1 MSIIQSTKAL
11 DTFLVGTLR
20 AEIFCFDTGADYE
33 FYFKKCEFVC
43 TKAKPS
49 VGQISASQNLSEM
62 LDFISR
68 AHNIAVYQNL
78 PKEAKIF
85 GNLANSSQNTSKNT
99 SPNIA
104 LKINGIALLGD
115 EKIGELLERFGLEW
129 RIEPL
134 CTRFVEKDLRLDL
147 EAMKS
152 RYDEVLGK
160 WCFLSDEEKDKIYE
174 FLVLNAINERGEKYI
189 GDGFLLFMHYVAK
202 NHKEHLD
209 TILESISDKEN
220 GVLAYSS
227 IQNLLYKQNPQ
238 IDMDI
243 EWLISALL
251 SQKSCMP
258 ILQNLNKQNKNHI
271 NSKQD
276 FIDFL
281 DSIALLE
288 SKNTDKKE
296 AKYILFDGYH
306 TRYAR
311 QSSELIASC
320 EKLCERLSIPLSKK
334 ENVSFVYNG
343 GHFARIYDLHLFI
356 ERTVWNVLQAM
367 KVGHTLLF
375 GDYASFCEAKFALE
389 MNLILFALKNAKS
402 SDKESKKILDTQK
415 LAKSLLDMQN
425 LINQHENKDALQA
438 WLKQEPIA
446 YIGDLLEGS
455 LDRLDFGTNAKTN
468 SLPNALSI
476 VAYTPNAISTL
487 ESRLDNPSYLTKLA
501 HTINAL
507 NAKSATKI
515 DVLDMIS
522 QDFSHLDCLEVQC
535 HSYLEESARIR
546 FFGIDLGADVLLVD
560 SVEQFY
566 VFDTKVRQSA
576 KAYNRDIDDTNAMF
590 LPSLALRLLT

>member
-11 DTFLVGTLR
+11 DTFAIGTLR
-20 AEIFCFDTGADYE
+20 AEIFCFDARVDYE
-33 FYFKKCEFVC
+33 FYFKKCEITC

-49 VGQISASQNLSEM
+49 VGQISTNQNLSEM
-62 LDFISR
+62 LDFISS
-68 AHNIAVYQNL
+68 AHNIAVYQHL
-78 PKEAKIF
+78 PKGGKIF
-85 GNLANSSQNTSKNT
+85 DNLANDSKKT

-134 CTRFVEKDLRLDL
+134 CTRFVEKDLRLDV

-152 RYDEVLGK
+152 CYDEILSK

-174 FLVLNAINERGEKYI
+174 FLPLNAINERGDKYI
-189 GDGFLLFMHYVAK
+189 GDGFLLFTHYVAK
-202 NHKEHLD
+202 NHKEHLGK
-209 TILESISDKEN
+209 ILETISDKEN
-220 GVLAYSS
+220 GVLNYSS

-251 SQKSCMP
+251 SQKSYAPM
-258 ILQNLNKQNKNHI
+258 LQNLIKTSKNYI
-271 NSKQD
+271 NHQKD

-281 DSIALLE
+281 DSNVLLE
-288 SKNTDKKE
+288 SKNVDKKE
-296 AKYILFDGYH
+296 IKYMLFDGYH
-306 TRYAR
+306 TRYTK
-311 QSSELIASC
+311 QSSQLIASC

-334 ENVSFVYNG
+334 DGVSFVYNG

-356 ERTVWNVLQAM
+356 ERTVCNVLQAM
-367 KVGHTLLF
+367 AKGHTLLF

-389 MNLILFALKNAKS
+389 MNLILYALKNAKS
-402 SDKESKKILDTQK
+402 SDTKSEKILDAQK
-415 LAKSLLDMQN
+415 LAKSLLEVQN
-425 LINQHENKDALQA
+425 LINQHEKKDALQA

-446 YIGDLLEGS
+446 YIGDLLEGHLDS
-455 LDRLDFGTNAKTN
+455 LDFDTSAKKN
-468 SLPNALSI
+468 SLPKTLNM
-476 VAYTPNAISTL
+476 VAYTPNATSTL
-487 ESRLDNPSYLTKLA
+487 ESRLGNTSYLTKLT
-501 HTINAL
+501 HTINTL

-515 DVLDMIS
+515 DLLDIIS
-522 QDFSHLDCLEVQC
+522 QDFSHLDVLDMQC

-546 FFGIDLGADVLLVD
+546 FFGIDLGADALLVD
-560 SVEQFY
+560 SVEQCY
-566 VFDTKVRQSA
+566 IFDTKVRQSA
-576 KAYNRDIDDTNAMF
+576 KAYNRDIDSTNAMF